1 MEVNA
6 QPKSKLDKLINDS
19 EFNRFGLICVIL
31 TVVGCLGGV
40 AVGMG
45 AVNYT
50 ITLIGVVVPTMM
62 TLSLLIAVAPMR
74 YILTVATISVV
85 IDLILIA
92 FFALT

>member
-6 QPKSKLDKLINDS
+6 QPKSKLDKLISDS

-40 AVGMG
+40 AVGLG

-50 ITLIGVVVPTMM
+50 ITLIAVVVPTMM
-62 TLSLLIAVAPMR
+62 TLSLLIAVSPMR
-74 YILTVATISVV
+74 YILTVATISVL
-85 IDLILIA
+85 IDVILIA

>member
-6 QPKSKLDKLINDS
+6 QPKSKLDSLINDS

-31 TVVGCLGGV
+31 TVVGCLGGI
-40 AVGMG
+40 AVGLG

-50 ITLIGVVVPTMM
+50 ITLIAAVVPTMM

-74 YILTVATISVV
+74 YIITTALISVIIDV
-85 IDLILIA
+85 IMIA

>member
-6 QPKSKLDKLINDS
+6 QPKSKLDRLINDS

-40 AVGMG
+40 AVGLG

-74 YILTVATISVV
+74 YILTVASISVV